1 MIDIL
6 RPLAYLFKSGPITT
20 ASIIIAVVLVLSLF
34 SSTIAIAQDP
44 PVTPQPTL
52 EQDANPVDSDGDN
65 LSDDEELAGWQI
77 IVNGVRILV
86 TSDPSDPDTDGDG
99 LSDGEEY
106 DGHRINDNSV
116 IKTDPRSSDTDEDRL
131 EDDKEVSDYKTDPS
145 RSDHDKDGL
154 SDGDEVL
161 THLTEPTIADT
172 DGDGLS
178 DGDEV
183 LTHLTNPTIA
193 DTDGDGLNDGEEIVV
208 TTTAPTDTQGS
219 LEDYDT
225 QNENPSGSN
234 TDSGI
239 NNKADI
245 VSTTDTDT
253 TNNMTEQPDGMME
266 GSNNLPDINT
276 DFGINDNPDIEAAT
290 DPRILTDTI
299 PIPETGESGV
309 FTTSMMLVIV
319 LFIGIAATGLG
330 IGIFVWLRSR
340 EPNASQTRSR
350 GTSSGGQIEEN
361 IAREITTITNIIE
374 GLRRTNNYPSSIN
387 ELSTLNTMRYSRPI
401 QNLAREL
408 VAILEEANQQSN
420 RVSQDIYIE
429 EQALTSQI
437 NRLIRACNSDIPD
450 SSQRRIPL
458 GLLNACNDILNSSE
472 PGISKVTAVRN
483 VSVILELLYSWFFP
497 NRRP

>member
-1 MIDIL
+1 
-6 RPLAYLFKSGPITT
+6 
-20 ASIIIAVVLVLSLF
+20 
-34 SSTIAIAQDP
+34 
-44 PVTPQPTL
+44 
-52 EQDANPVDSDGDN
+52 
-65 LSDDEELAGWQI
+65 
-77 IVNGVRILV
+77 
-86 TSDPSDPDTDGDG
+86 
-99 LSDGEEY
+99 
-106 DGHRINDNSV
+106 
-116 IKTDPRSSDTDEDRL
+116 
-131 EDDKEVSDYKTDPS
+131 
-145 RSDHDKDGL
+145 
-154 SDGDEVL
+154 
-161 THLTEPTIADT
+161 
-172 DGDGLS
+172 
-178 DGDEV
+178 
-183 LTHLTNPTIA
+183 
-193 DTDGDGLNDGEEIVV
+193 
-208 TTTAPTDTQGS
+208 
-219 LEDYDT
+219 
-225 QNENPSGSN
+225 
-234 TDSGI
+234 
-239 NNKADI
+239 
-245 VSTTDTDT
+245 DTDT

>member
-1 MIDIL
+1 
-6 RPLAYLFKSGPITT
+6 
-20 ASIIIAVVLVLSLF
+20 
-34 SSTIAIAQDP
+34 
-44 PVTPQPTL
+44 
-52 EQDANPVDSDGDN
+52 
-65 LSDDEELAGWQI
+65 
-77 IVNGVRILV
+77 
-86 TSDPSDPDTDGDG
+86 
-99 LSDGEEY
+99 
-106 DGHRINDNSV
+106 
-116 IKTDPRSSDTDEDRL
+116 
-131 EDDKEVSDYKTDPS
+131 
-145 RSDHDKDGL
+145 
-154 SDGDEVL
+154 
-161 THLTEPTIADT
+161 
-172 DGDGLS
+172 GDGLS

-340 EPNASQTRSR
+340 EPNASQ
-350 GTSSGGQIEEN
+350 
-361 IAREITTITNIIE
+361 
-374 GLRRTNNYPSSIN
+374 
-387 ELSTLNTMRYSRPI
+387 
-401 QNLAREL
+401 
-408 VAILEEANQQSN
+408 
-420 RVSQDIYIE
+420 
-429 EQALTSQI
+429 
-437 NRLIRACNSDIPD
+437 
-450 SSQRRIPL
+450 
-458 GLLNACNDILNSSE
+458 
-472 PGISKVTAVRN
+472 
-483 VSVILELLYSWFFP
+483 
-497 NRRP
+497 